1 MPFSLRLTQ
10 RKILLVTVDLILV
23 NLTTFLALWI
33 WSVRGDLQF
42 NRIFILDQIELFLFL
57 SALWL
62 FFAYLNGLYDP
73 TQITRLDS
81 ATLAL
86 LRTVAMVITAYIAIY
101 FFATPAELPRGVV
114 LYQSAI
120 GFVLIGLWRTLYVL
134 PIQRF
139 GFARKVI
146 IVGAGWA
153 GQTIAD
159 SIRQY
164 ANAYY
169 QIHGFIDDDPAKAAD
184 PATSARVGREMASTL
199 KSSASAPLRILGT
212 SSELVR
218 IVKEQ
223 GVPEVILAITHD
235 VSTSVFRALLECKE
249 QGVQITLM
257 PVLFEQLTGRVP
269 IEHIGDN
276 WNVALPLDS
285 AETGGF
291 YPIAKRILDV
301 TGALLGLALFLAL
314 FPFIAIPIYID
325 FPGPIFYSHERVGK
339 GGKVFKLF
347 KLRTMIPNA
356 EPDGQPIQAQL
367 NDPRITRVGK
377 LLRKM
382 RLDEMPQL
390 FNVLKGEMSAVGP
403 RPERPQHLIEFNREI
418 PFHRLRNAVKPGM
431 AGWAVVNYDY
441 IDSVEDAKVR
451 LQYDLYYIKHQ
462 SIWLDIIIL
471 LRTMGQV

>member
-33 WSVRGDLQF
+33 WSVRGAIRFD
-42 NRIFILDQIELFLFL
+42 RIFILDQIGLFLFL

-62 FFAYLNGLYDP
+62 IFAYLNGLYDP
-73 TQITRLDS
+73 TKITRLGS
-81 ATLAL
+81 ATFAL
-86 LRTVAMVITAYIAIY
+86 LRTVATVIIAYVAIY

-134 PIQRF
+134 LIQRF
-139 GFARKVI
+139 GFTRKVI

-159 SIRQY
+159 AIRQH
-164 ANAYY
+164 ANAHY
-169 QIHGFIDDDPAKAAD
+169 QILGFIDDDPAKAGKE
-184 PATSARVGREMASTL
+184 VASTL
-199 KSSASAPLRILGT
+199 ESSAAIPLRILGT
-212 SSELVR
+212 SSELGR
-218 IVKEQ
+218 IMKEQ

-235 VSTSVFRALLECKE
+235 VSTAAFRALLECKE

-257 PVLFEQLTGRVP
+257 PMLYEQLTGRVP

-285 AETGGF
+285 AEAGGF
-291 YPIAKRILDV
+291 YPITKRILDI
-301 TGALLGLALFLAL
+301 TGALLGLAFFLAL
-314 FPFIAIPIYID
+314 FPFIAIAIYID
-325 FPGPIFYSHERVGK
+325 SPGPIFYSHERVGK
-339 GGKVFKLF
+339 GGRVFKLF

-403 RPERPQHLIEFNREI
+403 RPERPQHLIEFDREI

-462 SIWLDIIIL
+462 SIWLDLVIL
-471 LRTMGQV
+471 LQAMGQVLAMRGR

>member
-1 MPFSLRLTQ
+1 M
-10 RKILLVTVDLILV
+10 LLVTVDLILV
-23 NLTTFLALWI
+23 NLTTFLALWV
-33 WSVRGDLQF
+33 WSVRGNIRLD
-42 NRIFILDQIELFLFL
+42 RTFILDQIELFLFL

-73 TQITRLDS
+73 TKITRLDS
-81 ATLAL
+81 ATFAL
-86 LRTVAMVITAYIAIY
+86 LRTVALVIIAYLAIY

-120 GFVLIGLWRTLYVL
+120 GFMLIGLWRTLYVL
-134 PIQRF
+134 LIQRF

-159 SIRQY
+159 AIRQY
-164 ANAYY
+164 ANAHY
-169 QIHGFIDDDPAKAAD
+169 QIVGFIDDDPAKA
-184 PATSARVGREMASTL
+184 GREMAPTL
-199 KSSASAPLRILGT
+199 ESSASVPLRILGT
-212 SSELVR
+212 SSDLVR
-218 IVKEQ
+218 IVKGQ

-235 VSTSVFRALLECKE
+235 VSTPVFHALLECKE

-257 PVLFEQLTGRVP
+257 PVLYEQFAGRVP

-285 AETGGF
+285 AEAGGF
-291 YPIAKRILDV
+291 YPIAKRILDI
-301 TGALLGLALFLAL
+301 TGALIGLTLLLPL
-314 FPFIAIPIYID
+314 FPIIAVAIYVD
-325 FPGPIFYSHERVGK
+325 SPGPIFYAHDRVGK
-339 GGKVFKLF
+339 GGKVFKIF
-347 KLRTMIPNA
+347 KLRTMVPNA
-356 EPDGQPIQAQL
+356 EPDGRPQPAQL
-367 NDPRITRVGK
+367 NDPRVTRVGK
-377 LLRKM
+377 LLRKT

-390 FNVLKGEMSAVGP
+390 INVLKGEMSAVGP
-403 RPERPQHLIEFNREI
+403 RPERPEHLLQFDQAI

-441 IDSVEDAKVR
+441 IDNVEDAKVR

-462 SIWLDIIIL
+462 SIWLDLVIL
-471 LRTMGQV
+471 LRALGSVLALRGR

>member
-10 RKILLVTVDLILV
+10 RKILLVTLDLILV
-23 NLTTFLALWI
+23 NLTTLLALWI
-33 WSVRGDLQF
+33 WSVRGNIRFD
-42 NRIFILDQIELFLFL
+42 RTFILDQIEVFLFL

-73 TQITRLDS
+73 TRISRLGS
-81 ATLAL
+81 ATFAL
-86 LRTVAMVITAYIAIY
+86 LRTVALVILTYVAIY

-120 GFVLIGLWRTLYVL
+120 GFILIGLWRTLYVL
-134 PIQRF
+134 LIQRF
-139 GFARKVI
+139 GFTRKVM

-159 SIRQY
+159 AIRQY
-164 ANAYY
+164 ANAHY
-169 QIHGFIDDDPAKAAD
+169 QILGFIDDDPAK
-184 PATSARVGREMASTL
+184 VGKEVASTL
-199 KSSASAPLRILGT
+199 ESSAPIPLRILGT
-212 SSELVR
+212 SSELGR

-235 VSTSVFRALLECKE
+235 LSTAVFHALLGCKE

-257 PVLFEQLTGRVP
+257 PVLYEQLTGRVP

-285 AETGGF
+285 AEAGGF
-291 YPIAKRILDV
+291 YPMAKRILDV
-301 TGALLGLALFLAL
+301 TGALVGMTLLLPL
-314 FPFIAIPIYID
+314 FPIIAIAIYID
-325 FPGPIFYSHERVGK
+325 SPGPIFYAHDRVGK

-347 KLRTMIPNA
+347 KLRTMILNA
-356 EPDGQPIQAQL
+356 EPNGRPQHAQL
-367 NDPRITRVGK
+367 NDPRVTRIGK
-377 LLRKM
+377 VLRKL

-390 FNVLKGEMSAVGP
+390 INVLKGEMSAVGP
-403 RPERPQHLIEFNREI
+403 RPERPEHLLQFDQAI

-441 IDSVEDAKVR
+441 IDNAEAARVR

-462 SIWLDIIIL
+462 SIWLDLVIL
-471 LRTMGQV
+471 LRAMGQVLAMRGR